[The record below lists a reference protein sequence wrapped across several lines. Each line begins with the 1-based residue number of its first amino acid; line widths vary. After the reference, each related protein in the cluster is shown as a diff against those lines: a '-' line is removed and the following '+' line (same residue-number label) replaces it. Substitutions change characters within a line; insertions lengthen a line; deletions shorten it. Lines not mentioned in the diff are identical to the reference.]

1 MKKKHFLVAIGI
13 TISLLLATVMPSEAK
28 WPNKPILITIP
39 WPPSNDS
46 STIVANVL
54 APVMSKDLGVPVKII
69 NKAGGR
75 GTIGTNFVARSKPDG
90 YTVALSSIGPM
101 MTQPIRGVT
110 PYKTDDFDVLGLVW
124 AAPFTLAASGD
135 APYNDLKELAKYA
148 EDHQLKLGHWGLGA
162 VPTLIA
168 MGVAAQGRFQW
179 QETAFDDVNALLVT
193 SGDMDVI
200 TATMPALVDYYKTNK
215 VKILAVMNPTHYD
228 LCPDVK
234 TVSEQGFGDDY
245 FVWFGLFTPKGIPP
259 EVRKRIEESWFKAME
274 SAPVKKTLANTGVI
288 PLKIGSQE
296 ATVQIANEKAHFSK
310 LMKNLGLVKK

>member
-1 MKKKHFLVAIGI
+1 MKRLVFI
-13 TISLLLATVMPSEAK
+13 VMLTFFIVGLTAAGPAMAD
-28 WPNKPILITIP
+28 WPKKPILITIP

-75 GTIGTNFVARSKPDG
+75 GTIGTNFVAQSKPDG
-90 YTVALSSIGPM
+90 YTIALSSIGPM

-110 PYKTDDFDVLGLVW
+110 PYKIEDFDVLGLVW

-135 APYNDLKELAKYA
+135 APYDDLKGLALYA
-148 EDHQLKLGHWGLGA
+148 KNNKMKLGHWGLGA

-168 MGVAAQGRFQW
+168 MGVAAEGGFEW
-179 QETAFDDVNALLVT
+179 QETAFDDVNALLLT
-193 SGDMDVI
+193 SGDMNVI
-200 TATMPALVDYYKTNK
+200 TATMPALVDYYKTKK

-228 LCPDVK
+228 LCPEVK

-245 FVWFGLFTPKGIPP
+245 FVWFGLFSPKGVPAD
-259 EVRKRIEESWFKAME
+259 VRAKIEQSWFKAMA
-274 SAPVKKTLANTGVI
+274 SPTVKKALANTGVI
-288 PLKIGSQE
+288 PLTIGSKD
-296 ATVQIANEKAHFSK
+296 AVAQIAREKEHFSK
-310 LMKNLGLVKK
+310 LMKELGLVKQ